1 MMKTRYLLPCL
12 LTAASACAPVS
23 DDSPF
28 PFSQMPERA
37 ALGGSHEWTY
47 DGPDG
52 PRNWHTLDPENEACG
67 HVDTQ
72 SPVDLPTDLVSRE
85 LPDVLPDYVDS
96 SVTVANTGH
105 TIQYAYDPGSKV
117 VVGDHAYELVQF
129 HFHVHSEHAVDGAYH
144 EMELHLVHRDVEGH
158 YLVLGVFVDPGAEN
172 RTLADAGWDRLPL
185 ETGVTLTGAT
195 SRIDASTLIPGGSTY
210 RYQGSL
216 TTPPCT
222 EGVSW
227 IVYERPITMSRAQIQ
242 RCLKAYDRDFRP
254 LQPLGTRALTRG
266 E

>member
-1 MMKTRYLLPCL
+1 MIKAHYLLSCML
-12 LTAASACAPVS
+12 AAATACAPVGDDGPLPLSQASES
-23 DDSPF
+23 DVPKA
-28 PFSQMPERA
+28 P
-37 ALGGSHEWTY
+37 HEWTY

-52 PRNWHTLDPENEACG
+52 PRHWHTLGAENEACG

-72 SPVDLPTDLVSRE
+72 SPVDLPVDLRSID
-85 LPDVLPDYVDS
+85 LPDVTPDYLDS
-96 SVTVANTGH
+96 SVSVSNTGH
-105 TIQYAYDPGSKV
+105 TIQYGYDPGSKV
-117 VVGDHAYELVQF
+117 IVGDHAYELVQF
-129 HFHVHSEHAVDGAYH
+129 HFHVHSEHSVDGAYH
-144 EMELHLVHRDVEGH
+144 EMELHLVHRDAEDH

-172 RTLADAGWDRLPL
+172 RALAEAGWDRLPL
-185 ETGVTLTGAT
+185 ESGVTLTGAT
-195 SRIDASTLIPGGSTY
+195 RLIDASALIPGGSTY

-242 RCLKAYDRDFRP
+242 RFLKAYDRDFRP
-254 LQPLGTRALTRG
+254 LQPLGTRELTRG